1 MLNEKENFKKYSAP
15 DLNEFKTNPQPNIS
29 HREHL
34 LNKTVEQIVNDISK
48 KNPRLEASK
57 ETILKPIART
67 KVSEIINKLQQGDL
81 ITLHDIELASISTF
95 KEALW
100 EV

>member
-1 MLNEKENFKKYSAP
+1 MLNEKENSKKYSPP
-15 DLNEFKTNPQPNIS
+15 DLNDFKTNPQPTIN
-29 HREHL
+29 HKEHL
-34 LNKTVEQIVNDISK
+34 LIKTVEQIVNEILK

-57 ETILKPIART
+57 ETILKPIARS
-67 KVSEIINKLQQGDL
+67 KVSEVINKLQQGEL